1 VLVPPF
7 ASVFS
12 AFGAGNLGQLHI
24 HERSAYVV
32 VYNPLTRQMTLDIG
46 VVNGMIAELEQLG
59 RDDLVRQGFQPKDV
73 QHQVEFDM
81 RYGNQLVQLSVLSP
95 VKRLKDLDDV
105 LAMIEVFSKTYAS
118 RFGAK
123 ASAPEAGIKIIA
135 VRVLSWGPAEKI
147 PLAGQ
152 NGATEYKPKSSGSR
166 TCHFWTEEQPIDTP
180 IYRWTDMKAGAVV
193 DGPAIVESPHTTFV
207 VEPGWDF
214 HLGSAGEVWLNDVAK
229 K

>member
-1 VLVPPF
+1 
-7 ASVFS
+7 
-12 AFGAGNLGQLHI
+12 
-24 HERSAYVV
+24 
-32 VYNPLTRQMTLDIG
+32 MTLE
-46 VVNGMIAELEQLG
+46 VEQVNTMIDELEGLG
-59 RDDLVRQGFQPKDV
+59 REDLVRQGFAPHDV
-73 QHQVEFDM
+73 EHQVEFDM

-95 VKRLKDLDDV
+95 VKRLRGVDDV

-118 RFGAK
+118 RFGAG

-135 VRVLSWGPAEKI
+135 VRVLSWVPAEKI

-152 NGATEYKPKSSGSR
+152 NGAKGHRPNPASSR
-166 TCHFWTEEQPIDTP
+166 TAHFWTHEQAVETP
-180 IYRWTDMKAGAVV
+180 VYRWTDLKPGAVI

-214 HLGSAGEVWLNDVAK
+214 HLGSAGEVWMNDTSAAK